1 VHARSPGPAP
11 LPPSPEVTVRRSLA
25 PAALLVA
32 LTACGGGGSSTEIA
46 TEPVAAEDGTVTI
59 VGTDRLRWSADR
71 ITTEPGELTIELVCE
86 DAVNHNLVIDGE
98 EVAVCTPGNRGTA
111 TVTLEPGEHEF
122 VCTVPGH
129 QRSMR
134 GTITA
139 G

>member
-1 VHARSPGPAP
+1 
-11 LPPSPEVTVRRSLA
+11 VRRSLA
-25 PAALLVA
+25 PAVLLVL

-46 TEPVAAEDGTVTI
+46 TEPVVAEDGSVTI
-59 VGTDRLRWSADR
+59 VGTDRLRWSAER
-71 ITTEPGELTIELVCE
+71 ITTEPGELTVELVCE

-98 EVAVCTPGNRGTA
+98 EVAVCTPGGSDTA
-111 TVTLEPGEHEF
+111 TVTFDEGEHEF